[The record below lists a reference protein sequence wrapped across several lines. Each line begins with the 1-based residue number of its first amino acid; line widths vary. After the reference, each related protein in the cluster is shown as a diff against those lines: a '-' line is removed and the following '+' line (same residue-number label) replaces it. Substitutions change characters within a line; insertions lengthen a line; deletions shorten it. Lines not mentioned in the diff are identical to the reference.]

1 MNSLISNTAS
11 MDSKEIAELV
21 NSRHDSVK
29 RTVETLV
36 DKGVIVQPQT
46 VDEQSTDSMGR
57 TRITKVYLFTG
68 EQGKRDSIV
77 VVAQLSPEFTARL
90 VDRWQELEQQ
100 LVTVN
105 AVPIPMPGSES
116 ARIAHE
122 TIEMGILFGAPRHLL
137 QIEAVKNVERLTG
150 KDFSNLLALSPYMDN
165 IPADEVM
172 LEPSDIAKH
181 YGLKGSTHDGAI
193 INQVLAAAGLQFKN
207 SAGAWQ
213 PTVDGEPL
221 AQRHGWS
228 KNGKS
233 GYNLKWRLSGIAHI
247 LDAHFGYES
256 GNE

>member
-1 MNSLISNTAS
+1 MNSLISNTTPVS
-11 MDSKEIAELV
+11 MTSKEVAELV
-21 NSRHDSVK
+21 GSRHDSVK
-29 RTVETLV
+29 RTVETLAN
-36 DKGVIVQPQT
+36 KGIIEFPQSVEIKT
-46 VDEQSTDSMGR
+46 A
-57 TRITKVYLFTG
+57 TKPVTIYRFTG

-105 AVPIPMPGSES
+105 AVSIPTPGSES

-150 KDFSNLLALSPYMDN
+150 KDFSNLLALSPWMDN
-165 IPADEVM
+165 IPVDDVM

-181 YGLKGSTHDGAI
+181 YGLEGSTHDGAI
-193 INQVLAAAGLQFKN
+193 INQVLAGAGLQFKN
-207 SAGAWQ
+207 STGAWQ
-213 PTVDGEPL
+213 PTVDGEPI

-247 LDAHFGYES
+247 LDDHFGYES

>member
-1 MNSLISNTAS
+1 MNDLINNTAS
-11 MDSKEIAELV
+11 MTSLEIAELV
-21 NSRHDSVK
+21 NSRHDNVRVSIERLAK
-29 RTVETLV
+29 RGIIVLPAMQVSETINNL
-36 DKGVIVQPQT
+36 GLPQ
-46 VDEQSTDSMGR
+46 ESSH
-57 TRITKVYLFTG
+57 YLFTG

-105 AVPIPMPGSES
+105 AVSIPTPGSES

-165 IPADEVM
+165 IPVDEVM

-181 YGLKGSTHDGAI
+181 YGLKGTTHDGAI
-193 INQVLAAAGLQFKN
+193 INQVLAGAGLQFKN

-233 GYNLKWRLSGIAHI
+233 GYNYKWRLSGIAHI

>member
-1 MNSLISNTAS
+1 MTSL
-11 MDSKEIAELV
+11 EIAELV

-57 TRITKVYLFTG
+57 TRITKVYRFTG

-100 LVTVN
+100 LVTVT
-105 AVPIPMPGSES
+105 AVSIPTPGSES

-165 IPADEVM
+165 IPVDEVM

-193 INQVLAAAGLQFKN
+193 INQVLAGAGLQFKN
-207 SAGAWQ
+207 SAGEWQ
-213 PTVDGEPL
+213 PAVGVEPL
-221 AQRHGWS
+221 AQRHCWS

-233 GYNLKWRLSGIAHI
+233 GYNYKWRLSGIAHI
-247 LDAHFGYES
+247 LDVHFGYES
-256 GNE
+256 GSE